1 MNNLLWARH
10 EPWIPDAYP
19 LNAHTLRVTLY
30 TQQDLAKAV
39 RVYYGD
45 RYGKRSY
52 RMALAK
58 VGQNASEDIFQAS
71 LPLHTGRFQYLFE
84 IITDELQS
92 WTFGADGLGQDVD
105 HDEPFQY
112 AYIQPNEWSSDDVSW
127 VNQAIC
133 YQIFPDRFSRHLG
146 ATRPSHV
153 TLSPWSSE
161 PTPTSFFGG
170 TLKGIEEKI
179 EYLADLGVNV
189 IYLTPIFLSP
199 SNHRYDIVDYFRIDP
214 LLGTMADLQALVQKL
229 HQRHMKLIL
238 DAVFNHTS
246 REFFA
251 FQDIVRNGPN
261 SRFWDW
267 YFVHGFPVEG
277 NPPNYETFGTQIATM
292 PKLNVSHPE
301 VQQYLLNVGRY
312 WIEQADIDGWRLDVA
327 NEVDHDFWRRFR
339 QEMKSLKPGALIIG
353 EVWHDATPWLG
364 GDQFDGTMNYPWRH
378 ILLDYF
384 VEQRRSVSE
393 LAHHLDRW
401 QWKYTDKATR
411 ASWNLLGTHDTPRI
425 LTLLKEDLSRLKLLF
440 LIQMTWIGIPMIYYG
455 DEWGMTGEGD
465 PLCRGGMNWEAPNP
479 AFFDF
484 IQRLIYLRQHYRALS
499 AGDLHIH
506 HEWTSHDILEYERRA
521 GVQTVRVTINLGQQA
536 WTLPSNRHT
545 LLSTGD
551 KTLTQLPP
559 GQAEI
564 WILP

>member
-1 MNNLLWARH
+1 MNNPLWARH
-10 EPWIPDAYP
+10 DPWIPEAYP

-30 TQQDLAKAV
+30 IGKNAAKAV

-45 RYGKRSY
+45 RYDKRIY
-52 RMALAK
+52 RAALAK
-58 VGQNASEDIFQAS
+58 VGQNASEDIFQAT

-84 IITDELQS
+84 IITKELQS

-112 AYIQPNEWSSDDVSW
+112 AYIQPGEWSSDLSW
-127 VNQAIC
+127 INQAVC
-133 YQIFPDRFSRHLG
+133 YQIFPDRFFRHRG
-146 ATRPSHV
+146 ARRPRHV
-153 TLSPWSSE
+153 TLSSWSSE

-170 TLKGIEEKI
+170 TLKGIEEKVD
-179 EYLADLGVNV
+179 YLADLGVNV
-189 IYLTPIFLSP
+189 VYLTPIFLSP

-214 LLGTMADLQALVQKL
+214 LLGTMADLQSLVHKL
-229 HQRHMKLIL
+229 HQHDMKLIL

-251 FQDIVRNGPN
+251 FQDIVRNA
-261 SRFWDW
+261 SRSPFWDW
-267 YFVHGFPVEG
+267 YFVEGSPVQED
-277 NPPNYETFGTQIATM
+277 PPNYETFGTHIATM

-301 VQQYLLNVGRY
+301 VQRYLLNVGRY
-312 WIEQADIDGWRLDVA
+312 WIEHADIDGWRLDVA

-353 EVWHDATPWLG
+353 EVWHDATPWLS

-378 ILLDYF
+378 TLLDYF

-393 LAHHLDRW
+393 LAQHLDRW
-401 QWKYTDKATR
+401 QWKYPDNATR

-440 LIQMTWIGIPMIYYG
+440 LIQMTWRGIPMIYYG

-465 PLCRGGMNWEAPNP
+465 PLCRGGMTWDAPNP
-479 AFFDF
+479 DLFEFVK
-484 IQRLIYLRQHYRALS
+484 RLIFLRQQYRALS

-506 HEWTSHDILEYERRA
+506 HEWTAHDILEYERTT
-521 GVQTVRVTINLGQQA
+521 GSQTVRITINFGQKA
-536 WTLPSNRHT
+536 WGLPSNRQT
-545 LLSTGD
+545 LFSTMD
-551 KTLTQLPP
+551 
-559 GQAEI
+559 QARPYLAPWHGEI